1 MSTRKVLAILTLTG
15 ALAACSENTPGSAP
29 TLSGAPAPAAAAPAG
44 NSAATAADAQAGKG
58 GATAAAELGAR
69 IYSGNCVP
77 CHQPTGLGIPGV
89 YPSLAGSAVVLGDP
103 AELARW
109 VIKGQRPAALPTGR
123 YPTQMLQFGW
133 MKPADAAAL
142 LSYLR
147 SNFGNSAPPVDA
159 AAVAKAFAQ

>member
-1 MSTRKVLAILTLTG
+1 MSTRSVLAILTLTG
-15 ALAACSENTPGSAP
+15 ALAACSENTPGATS
-29 TLSGAPAPAAAAPAG
+29 TLSGTPAP
-44 NSAATAADAQAGKG
+44 
-58 GATAAAELGAR
+58 AAAELGAR

-77 CHQPTGLGIPGV
+77 CHQPTGLGVPGV

-103 AELARW
+103 VELARW

-159 AAVAKAFAQ
+159 ATVAKALGQ

>member
-1 MSTRKVLAILTLTG
+1 MWTRKVLTILALTG
-15 ALAACSENTPGSAP
+15 ALAACSENTPGGAQAI
-29 TLSGAPAPAAAAPAG
+29 SGAG
-44 NSAATAADAQAGKG
+44 
-58 GATAAAELGAR
+58 ER

-77 CHQPTGLGIPGV
+77 CHQATGLGLPGV

-109 VIKGQRPAALPTGR
+109 VVKGQRPAAMPVGR

-147 SNFGNSAPPVDA
+147 SSFGNSAPPVDA
-159 AAVAKAFAQ
+159 AAVAKALAQ

>member
-1 MSTRKVLAILTLTG
+1 MWTRQVVTILALTG
-15 ALAACSENTPGSAP
+15 VLAACSENTPGA
-29 TLSGAPAPAAAAPAG
+29 TQAASGAPAPAG
-44 NSAATAADAQAGKG
+44 NGA
-58 GATAAAELGAR
+58 ATAAAEVGAG

-103 AELARW
+103 TDLARW
-109 VIKGQRPAALPTGR
+109 VIKGQRPAAMPVGR

-142 LSYLR
+142 FSYLR

-159 AAVAKAFAQ
+159 AEVAKALAQ

>member
-1 MSTRKVLAILTLTG
+1 MWTRKVSTILALTG
-15 ALAACSENTPGSAP
+15 ALAACSGNTPGAAQATSA
-29 TLSGAPAPAAAAPAG
+29 APAASASALAG
-44 NSAATAADAQAGKG
+44 TGAATAAV
-58 GATAAAELGAR
+58 EVGAR

-89 YPSLAGSAVVLGDP
+89 YPSLSGSAVVIGDP
-103 AELARW
+103 AELALW
-109 VIKGQRPAALPTGR
+109 VIKGQRPAALPVGR

-142 LSYLR
+142 FTYLR

-159 AAVAKAFAQ
+159 AAVAKALAP